1 MEVPQLTPLR
11 FGIMV
16 DDLSLEAWKV
26 ETVRKLVEGGMCLAF
41 IIRNAEKAEKKTFSQ
56 RLRDLPLK
64 RAFFHVWNHYCFK
77 PVNKRMVDLPSAM
90 KQWGANFDDIPLLDC
105 RLQNRTH

>member
-26 ETVRKLVEGGMCLAF
+26 ETVRKLVEGGILIGLAY
-41 IIRNAEKAEKKTFSQ
+41 AFSFMQ
-56 RLRDLPLK
+56 YSGN
-64 RAFFHVWNHYCFK
+64 W
-77 PVNKRMVDLPSAM
+77 
-90 KQWGANFDDIPLLDC
+90 
-105 RLQNRTH
+105 LQGGSISLEVRK